1 MDYLIP
7 LSYHLYIH
15 DIINDETF
23 NNYYSYEND
32 VCIINNFSLYTNR
45 NYLIYRITSSISLE
59 FMLDFLNNYDNLV
72 IKKIY
77 YFLIIKHLL
86 MKDSIIKKES
96 IFTYLKEK
104 KYYDLILNSRE
115 YHISNNNEIIITD
128 YINFNVCLIIM
139 NKSINKTLIAIIDRN
154 CLLDSL
160 IDIISDSNI
169 YIYNQF
175 EDIEITII
183 CASSI
188 QKIDIIIHIYNYLKQ
203 LKLSKFIK
211 QTNLKNKNKIKRLKI
226 NTTKGTIKKIRYDY
240 YDKTLNLFH
249 NQYDNFYS
257 SLHRK

>member
-15 DIINDETF
+15 DVINDENL
-23 NNYYSYEND
+23 NNCYYYDND
-32 VCIINNFSLYTNR
+32 ICMINNFSLYTNK
-45 NYLIYRITSSISLE
+45 NYLIYRITSGISLE
-59 FMLDFLNNYDNLV
+59 FLLDFLYNYDNLV

-77 YFLIIKHLL
+77 YFLIIKHLMNL
-86 MKDSIIKKES
+86 SSIIKKES
-96 IFTYLKEK
+96 FFTYLKEK
-104 KYYDLILNSRE
+104 KYHDLILNTRE

-128 YINFNVCLIIM
+128 YINFNICLIIM
-139 NKSINKTLIAIIDRN
+139 NKSINKTMVAIIDRN

-160 IDIISDSNI
+160 VDIISDSNI

-211 QTNLKNKNKIKRLKI
+211 KTNLTNKNKIKRLKI
-226 NTTKGTIKKIRYDY
+226 DTTKGTIKKIRYDY
-240 YDKTLNLFH
+240 YDKTINYYK
-249 NQYDNFYS
+249 NNTYYS